1 MERIL
6 LNQGLSFIACKI
18 FCLVDTQSLLN
29 CRRVCHLWNNFL
41 CLHRFYWKRFYWR
54 VQNHRDFKRL
64 IKLHPKWKDLFH
76 HFELC
81 QCIDESKLFL
91 RMVQRYLGRNFIQE
105 NQTPFHLAVISGALE
120 EVQLVLHYF
129 QLNDQDEEFSG
140 FGFLT
145 AAENGKQEMVEL
157 LLNEAQERQ
166 VSLIQ
171 SSYGQTA
178 FSLACSNGHDGI
190 AKLLLTEAKNNNCQL
205 NIENGFISAYQ
216 NSQHHRVARLLF
228 QAANFRTR
236 LTLIQF
242 VSERFV
248 VAFKAFITEKKMSVM
263 ISFFF
268 VVFCIFIASVH
279 LRKL

>member
-1 MERIL
+1 MERL
-6 LNQGLSFIACKI
+6 LINQGLSFIACKI
-18 FCLVDTQSLLN
+18 FCLVDTQSLPN
-29 CRRVCHLWNNFL
+29 CRLVCRLWNHFL
-41 CLHRFYWKRFYWR
+41 SLHRFYWKRFYWS
-54 VQNHRDFKRL
+54 VQSHRDFKRL
-64 IKLHPKWKDLFH
+64 IRIHPKWEVLFD

-81 QCIDESKLFL
+81 QCLEESKLFL
-91 RMVQRYLGRNFIQE
+91 RMVQRYLRSKSIQDS
-105 NQTPFHLAVISGALE
+105 QTPFHLAVTSGVLE
-120 EVQLVLHYF
+120 EVQLILHYN
-129 QLNDQDEEFSG
+129 QRDDQNEEFSG

-145 AAENGKQEMVEL
+145 AAENGKIEIVEL
-157 LLNEAQERQ
+157 LLQESHERQ

-190 AKLLLTEAKNNNCQL
+190 AKLLLTEAKKNDCQL

-216 NSQHHRVARLLF
+216 NYQHHRVARLLF
-228 QAANFRTR
+228 KSASFRTR

-242 VSERFV
+242 MSERFLL
-248 VAFKAFITEKKMSVM
+248 AIKAFITERKMSVM